1 MVSMD
6 PAIERGT
13 ARVACGE
20 SRVEPAPPR
29 VRLPIPGIGAARA
42 LIVPLLILALWQ
54 LAVNREFYSRGQ
66 LPAPLDVIAA
76 GRELQ
81 DIGLL
86 VPNVLA
92 SVERVGIGWGVG
104 AVVAII
110 LGLAVGFSRSVE
122 SLLGPTLG
130 ALRAVPSLAWVPL
143 FVLWLGIGETPK
155 LTPVSYTHLTLPTT
169 PYV

>member
-6 PAIERGT
+6 PALERGV
-13 ARVACGE
+13 ARGASGE
-20 SRVEPAPPR
+20 SSPRFAPPR
-29 VRLPIPGIGAARA
+29 LRLSRTGIGAARA

-54 LAVNREFYSRGQ
+54 LAVSREFYSRGQ

-92 SVERVGIGWGVG
+92 SVQRVGVGWGVG
-104 AVVAII
+104 ATA
-110 LGLAVGFSRSVE
+110 
-122 SLLGPTLG
+122 
-130 ALRAVPSLAWVPL
+130 
-143 FVLWLGIGETPK
+143 
-155 LTPVSYTHLTLPTT
+155 
-169 PYV
+169 